1 MVTETPAE
9 RFALRPV
16 FVTSLEPVE
25 SVVWSDLIWMVPG
38 PSALV
43 PGSFIF
49 TNAGEFAGM
58 VVEHGGRRAIV
69 PAALVLA
76 EGERLV
82 GRVRSPAGDVGIHVQ
97 SLTPDVAAATGA
109 SAGVVVTW
117 VNPAG
122 PAAGIVAVGD
132 VIETVSGQ
140 PVPTLEHWRVR
151 LARLEAGETL
161 ALGVRGR
168 GRLRD
173 IQVLTPAFARPI
185 PNRPSLGLHLQRLSS
200 AGATVLGVDPDSAAA
215 RAGLAAGDVIT
226 LHRRP
231 LVADS
236 SPGAHGVRRGSR
248 LDTRSWSASLR
259 WHAPGDD
266 PLSMTSLQLGGYD
279 PLDAQLDDVA
289 IAPARPARRSSL
301 RRRLAGWSASSV
313 PVASLLLVGMAMGP
327 RGISLLSPGVL
338 SLLDPAMPVALAVL
352 GALVGLSVDFAR
364 RQAAGAGGWLRRV
377 ALTIAIVAAGIA
389 LLAPI
394 VWPSTASPLWMLAG
408 GLGLCAATSL
418 AVPSGNPG
426 AARRQ
431 RRVVELGVLAP
442 IVFGG
447 LLLGV
452 TLQGAT
458 LAALTLV
465 GQAAVIAV
473 LLAGSAWL
481 LLARASSDTEQR
493 VFAFAAML
501 LVGGAAD
508 YLSLSA
514 LLSGLMTGAFWR
526 LAGGPAEASLRRDAL
541 YLQHSLLVL
550 VLVVAGAR
558 TDFSL
563 TAVAVAAMY
572 VFLRTA
578 GK

>member
-1 MVTETPAE
+1 M
-9 RFALRPV
+9 
-16 FVTSLEPVE
+16 
-25 SVVWSDLIWMVPG
+25 
-38 PSALV
+38 
-43 PGSFIF
+43 
-49 TNAGEFAGM
+49 
-58 VVEHGGRRAIV
+58 
-69 PAALVLA
+69 
-76 EGERLV
+76 
-82 GRVRSPAGDVGIHVQ
+82 
-97 SLTPDVAAATGA
+97 
-109 SAGVVVTW
+109 
-117 VNPAG
+117 
-122 PAAGIVAVGD
+122 
-132 VIETVSGQ
+132 
-140 PVPTLEHWRVR
+140 
-151 LARLEAGETL
+151 
-161 ALGVRGR
+161 
-168 GRLRD
+168 
-173 IQVLTPAFARPI
+173 LTPAFARP
-185 PNRPSLGLHLQRLSS
+185 SS
-200 AGATVLGVDPDSAAA
+200 EPPVARTAPATIVGAGATVLGVDPDSAAA
-215 RAGLAAGDVIT
+215 RGGLAAGDVIT
-226 LHRRP
+226 SIGDL
-231 LVADS
+231 S
-236 SPGAHGVRRGSR
+236 SPTPVQVRTAFAAAPDGQPSTGRRHSR
-248 LDTRSWSASLR
+248 C
-259 WHAPGDD
+259 HAPRDD

-313 PVASLLLVGMAMGP
+313 PVASLLLVGMAIGP

-352 GALVGLSVDFAR
+352 GALVGLSVDVRAVGGR
-364 RQAAGAGGWLRRV
+364 RALAAGFV
-377 ALTIAIVAAGIA
+377 ESALTTAIVAAGIA

-394 VWPSTASPLWMLAG
+394 VWPSTAAPLWMLAS

-418 AVPSGNPG
+418 AVPSGNPTEPR
-426 AARRQ
+426 ADD

-514 LLSGLMTGAFWR
+514 LLSGLMAGAFWR
-526 LAGGPAEASLRRDAL
+526 LAGGPAEASLRRDARFV
-541 YLQHSLLVL
+541 QHSLLVL

-558 TDFSL
+558 TDFTL
-563 TAVAVAAMY
+563 TAVAVAADLCLSANGGQAVWGMGRGAAWPGRSAIEGSGRISCRRASS
-572 VFLRTA
+572 VSRSR
-578 GK
+578 